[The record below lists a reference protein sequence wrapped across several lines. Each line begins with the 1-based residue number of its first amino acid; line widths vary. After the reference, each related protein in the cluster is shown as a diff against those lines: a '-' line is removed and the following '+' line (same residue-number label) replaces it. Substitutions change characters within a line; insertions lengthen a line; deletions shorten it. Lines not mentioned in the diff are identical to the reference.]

1 MLLNGL
7 AEAVEGGDAMPF
19 GVLDAITVLV
29 PQCFAFRVARAPNG
43 IALPQEGGKSFR
55 CREGKGLVRV
65 CFHDKG
71 MTAMGSAATAMG
83 LPTGGGLGGVRG
95 QTGSDEADDFER
107 DGNHA

>member
-1 MLLNGL
+1 VAPTANFRL
-7 AEAVEGGDAMPF
+7 ATSRPVGAAESATGTDG
-19 GVLDAITVLV
+19 
-29 PQCFAFRVARAPNG
+29 VARAPNG